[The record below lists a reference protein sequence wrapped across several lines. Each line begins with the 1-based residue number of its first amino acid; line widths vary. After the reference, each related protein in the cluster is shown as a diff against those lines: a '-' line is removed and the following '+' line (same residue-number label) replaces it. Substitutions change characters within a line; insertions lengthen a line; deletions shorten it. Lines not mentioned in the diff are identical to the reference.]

1 MAEMEKGVRMYKVAR
16 SDIDANPPEA
26 VKKRIEESLTKIR
39 AKKHDFIPTGFTGKG
54 GKGYILK
61 DWVIHR
67 GQGAPIVNRQFRDV
81 VRLSGS
87 KKEHLLSSKL
97 RLRMKAG
104 GPRYAAMDE
113 RK

>member
-1 MAEMEKGVRMYKVAR
+1 L
-16 SDIDANPPEA
+16 S
-26 VKKRIEESLTKIR
+26 KIK
-39 AKKHDFIPTGFTGKG
+39 AKKHDFIPEGFVGKG

-67 GQGAPIVNRQFRDV
+67 GYGAPIVNKKFRDA
-81 VRLSGS
+81 VRLVGS
-87 KKEHLLSSKL
+87 KREHLLSNKL
-97 RLRMKAG
+97 KLRMKAG